1 MEIEKDAEVASGSG
15 SSGSGSTSHL
25 FVLQKKTQL
34 LHEPSFYIAIC
45 LLLQVRG
52 AQGTVPQELAMLIL
66 WLRGGRCDHRIQGF
80 GWCEFLCLSDFSRA
94 RGSWKYSLSCFSEM
108 WVSALL

>member
-1 MEIEKDAEVASGSG
+1 
-15 SSGSGSTSHL
+15 
-25 FVLQKKTQL
+25 
-34 LHEPSFYIAIC
+34 
-45 LLLQVRG
+45 
-52 AQGTVPQELAMLIL
+52 MLIL

-108 WVSALL
+108 WVSALLQQLTQSVETDGQKQMGFVSDSTAGGMYR